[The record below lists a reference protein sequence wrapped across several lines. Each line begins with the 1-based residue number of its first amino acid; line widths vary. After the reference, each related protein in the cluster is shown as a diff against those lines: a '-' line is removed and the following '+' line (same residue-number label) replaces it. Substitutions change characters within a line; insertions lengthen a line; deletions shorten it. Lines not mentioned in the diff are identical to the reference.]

1 MNRLR
6 ISCLDAT
13 LAGRVRFWRAQRGL
27 SRSQAA
33 LRAHVTDGWL
43 SHLEQGRILHPDP
56 RKLRALAA
64 ALGCAYEDLMDAAG
78 YTDAQPLPPEL
89 RDLMLTL
96 QGLSPRQRNKLLR
109 MVAILLEPEMQE
121 PRLQRPQWVS

>member
-1 MNRLR
+1 
-6 ISCLDAT
+6 
-13 LAGRVRFWRAQRGL
+13 
-27 SRSQAA
+27 
-33 LRAHVTDGWL
+33 
-43 SHLEQGRILHPDP
+43 
-56 RKLRALAA
+56 
-64 ALGCAYEDLMDAAG
+64 MDAAG